1 MPIKSK
7 AQQRLLFAKERA
19 GELPEGTA
27 LKMARETKEKGVDL
41 KSLPEKVSKT
51 AATIFDAFIKEA
63 TIGANTATARAGV
76 QRVRPSNPGK
86 VVVPDQK
93 VIGTSRGFKPEES
106 SIERSQSNPNPT
118 SPKYR

>member
-41 KSLPEKVSKT
+41 KELPEKVSKT
-51 AATIFDAFIKEA
+51 AAAIFDAFIKEA
-63 TIGANTATARAGV
+63 TIGANTATAQASVSRAK
-76 QRVRPSNPGK
+76 PSAPGK
-86 VVVPDQK
+86 VHVPKQN
-93 VIGTSRGFKPEES
+93 VIGTSRGFKPET
-106 SIERSQSNPNPT
+106 SIERPKDNSNPAF
-118 SPKYR
+118 PKQR

>member
-19 GELPEGTA
+19 GELPEGLA

-51 AATIFDAFIKEA
+51 AAAIFDAFIKEA
-63 TIGANTATARAGV
+63 TVGVNTATAQADV
-76 QRVRPSNPGK
+76 SRVKPSAPGK
-86 VVVPDQK
+86 VHVPKQK
-93 VIGTSRGFKPEES
+93 MIGTSRGFNPEA
-106 SIERSQSNPNPT
+106 SIERSKDNSTPAF
-118 SPKYR
+118 PKQ

>member
-41 KSLPEKVSKT
+41 KELPEKVSKT
-51 AATIFDAFIKEA
+51 AAAIFDAFIKEA
-63 TIGANTATARAGV
+63 SIGANTATAQAGV
-76 QRVRPSNPGK
+76 TRVRPAAPGK
-86 VVVPDQK
+86 VIVPKQK
-93 VIGTSRGFKPEES
+93 VIGTSRGFKPET
-106 SIERSQSNPNPT
+106 SIERPKDNPT
-118 SPKYR
+118 PGYGK